1 MKKYKQGCGCK
12 ENKCVEEKLCG
23 CIIELST
30 DCVRWEEKED
40 FSQGERLTDI
50 LVELKEEIQLIKD
63 SVDLIP
69 KTVIQE
75 FFINEEVLFNTK
87 YNFIPSSVEV
97 LVDGIET
104 TNFTT
109 RLFDEVLIG
118 NDVVGEV
125 LTIKYKTVEDV

>member
-1 MKKYKQGCGCK
+1 MKKYKQGCGCN
-12 ENKCVEEKLCG
+12 ENKCVEEKPCG
-23 CIIELST
+23 CTIELST
-30 DCVRWEEKED
+30 DCVRWEEKEN

-50 LVELKEEIQLIKD
+50 LVKLKEEIQLIKD

-69 KTVIQE
+69 KTIIQE
-75 FFINEEVLFNTK
+75 FFINEDVLFNTK

-118 NDVVGEV
+118 NDVVGEL